1 MNKDTLRQSPL
12 LFRIMRRAAWPI
24 IIFSLLTAALSIWYS
39 YKNLRFSTSRSDLV
53 ASDQRLI
60 QVSRELER
68 QFGDRDQF
76 VVVVENGEP
85 ARSIRFA
92 EALAEELR
100 KHPDHFPQLF
110 YRVDPEP
117 FKKWALLYPDVEELQ
132 ELKSK
137 LSEHRQIL
145 VSIAAEP
152 NLTQFFQVVNQE
164 ITRAMIGELFTAFLK
179 DDEGKEP
186 IPDLSLLNGT
196 LEQLDRFLAGETSY
210 VSPLKK
216 IFPGDFGDFA
226 QEGYFFTDNNK
237 YLLFLVTTQED
248 GYITSATALE
258 LLREEVDRVKARF
271 PGIKV
276 GVTGPAALADD
287 EMTGAMADINLA
299 SWLSLFAQTLIMVIF
314 FWSIKRPLVQ
324 GLVLLLGLCWTLG
337 AATLA
342 VGSLNIL
349 SIVFAPL
356 LLGITVDFG
365 IHWYSRLEE
374 EEGTRPHCTE
384 GVFTRTMLGA
394 TPGNFYAALVA
405 ILSILPLVFTG
416 FKGLA
421 ELGIIVA
428 LGIGTMIF
436 GSIVL
441 LPALA
446 VVTEK
451 CRPDPL
457 VNNYDTKPAEPRPF
471 MSLQWRRPGA
481 IVAAGVVVLIL
492 GGFALRYVPFDLN
505 PLNLQNQETESVIWE
520 LKILKESRYSS
531 AYGTMVAVDLK
542 DLPAK
547 VKALKGLPTV
557 SHCESILSF
566 LPKDA
571 PAKQPIIQDLA
582 PVVSPINFAGAPE
595 DPTDPKEL
603 ADILGR
609 IRFKLSEA
617 KESDWQP
624 ESKPTQE
631 QLDEANLLLSQVI
644 PRLNPAGPQVA
655 SRLKSFETQFFAD
668 LRDKWD
674 ILKANV
680 ASKSNPRIQDLPEN
694 VRERFISSEGTY
706 LIRVFSSIDIWET
719 EPLGRFVNDLQSVDP
734 NVAGDPVLLYHFN
747 FAFKN
752 SILWAAGVALL
763 AITLML
769 WFLLRSVT
777 MTVLALIPLLVGTA
791 LTLILML
798 LLGIPFNQANVL
810 FLPLILGEGIEYG
823 IVILVRWQL
832 EESARAITLPA
843 STAKGVALAA
853 LTTAFGFGS
862 MMISGHRGTFS
873 LGLLSTVGAL
883 SVLLASLSVL
893 PAFLRLVY
901 REEAPP
907 QPVPIFVVG
916 FRRWLE
922 HLLKRV
928 SL

>member
-1 MNKDTLRQSPL
+1 
-12 LFRIMRRAAWPI
+12 
-24 IIFSLLTAALSIWYS
+24 
-39 YKNLRFSTSRSDLV
+39 
-53 ASDQRLI
+53 
-60 QVSRELER
+60 
-68 QFGDRDQF
+68 
-76 VVVVENGEP
+76 
-85 ARSIRFA
+85 
-92 EALAEELR
+92 
-100 KHPDHFPQLF
+100 
-110 YRVDPEP
+110 
-117 FKKWALLYPDVEELQ
+117 
-132 ELKSK
+132 
-137 LSEHRQIL
+137 
-145 VSIAAEP
+145 
-152 NLTQFFQVVNQE
+152 
-164 ITRAMIGELFTAFLK
+164 
-179 DDEGKEP
+179 
-186 IPDLSLLNGT
+186 
-196 LEQLDRFLAGETSY
+196 
-210 VSPLKK
+210 
-216 IFPGDFGDFA
+216 
-226 QEGYFFTDNNK
+226 
-237 YLLFLVTTQED
+237 
-248 GYITSATALE
+248 
-258 LLREEVDRVKARF
+258 
-271 PGIKV
+271 
-276 GVTGPAALADD
+276 
-287 EMTGAMADINLA
+287 
-299 SWLSLFAQTLIMVIF
+299 
-314 FWSIKRPLVQ
+314 
-324 GLVLLLGLCWTLG
+324 
-337 AATLA
+337 
-342 VGSLNIL
+342 
-349 SIVFAPL
+349 
-356 LLGITVDFG
+356 
-365 IHWYSRLEE
+365 
-374 EEGTRPHCTE
+374 
-384 GVFTRTMLGA
+384 
-394 TPGNFYAALVA
+394 
-405 ILSILPLVFTG
+405 
-416 FKGLA
+416 
-421 ELGIIVA
+421 
-428 LGIGTMIF
+428 
-436 GSIVL
+436 
-441 LPALA
+441 
-446 VVTEK
+446 
-451 CRPDPL
+451 
-457 VNNYDTKPAEPRPF
+457 